1 MARALAIPGQNS
13 CRGDVHESCRRWRK
27 AACPRRSRPSQPSH
41 CDVLPLFPLRFQY
54 CVAVGAQTFPTV
66 SAPSK
71 KVAKQMAAEEAM
83 KALQEEAA
91 SSADD
96 QVGTVLLKVQLVFY
110 TMGK

>member
-1 MARALAIPGQNS
+1 MGQALALPGHNNG
-13 CRGDVHESCRRWRK
+13 RGDMYENGRRWRV
-27 AACPRRSRPSQPSH
+27 APDQGATGPLHPAIVIFCPPF
-41 CDVLPLFPLRFQY
+41 LLRFQY
-54 CVAVGAQTFPTV
+54 CVAVGAQTFPPV

-96 QVGTVLLKVQLVFY
+96 QVGRRPAPVAGCFY
-110 TMGK
+110 NVGK